1 MPSSEK
7 EFKEYQ
13 NLKIRHDFPLALRM
27 AVDIMVHTGD
37 YRLSIRDYASL
48 RYYTGA
54 LLNFIRNKKPED
66 IERYLLDHSR
76 ETLPGTDINCNRM
89 RQFVL
94 YLAQRYKGQ
103 YEA

>member
-1 MPSSEK
+1 M
-7 EFKEYQ
+7 
-13 NLKIRHDFPLALRM
+13 
-27 AVDIMVHTGD
+27 
-37 YRLSIRDYASL
+37 
-48 RYYTGA
+48 
-54 LLNFIRNKKPED
+54 NFIRNKKPED
-66 IERYLLDHSR
+66 IERYLLDHPR